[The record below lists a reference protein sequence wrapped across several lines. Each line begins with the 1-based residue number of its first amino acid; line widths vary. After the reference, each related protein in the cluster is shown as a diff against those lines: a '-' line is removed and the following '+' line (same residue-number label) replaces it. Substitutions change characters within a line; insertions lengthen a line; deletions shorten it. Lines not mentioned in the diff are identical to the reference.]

1 MGLIYLESAVLVFT
15 QFTAAGF
22 FNVPRVEVRREMTA
36 LTAVARQLLLAERTN
51 KQW

>member
-1 MGLIYLESAVLVFT
+1 MGLIYLESAVLVFM

-22 FNVPRVEVRREMTA
+22 FNVPRVGLEVRREM
-36 LTAVARQLLLAERTN
+36 TAVARQLLLAERTN